1 LRIAGVDEAGRGP
14 LAGPVVA
21 GAVILNGGTPPYPL
35 VDSKTINEKRRE
47 VLFEWLYDSGAEIGI
62 GIVEP
67 AEIDRI
73 NILQASLLA
82 MRIAAEK
89 LEPLPEKLLIDGQF
103 TIKALDGR
111 IDQEA
116 IVKGD
121 TKVESISAA
130 SIVAKVTRDR
140 IMKEYHREYP
150 QYNFLKHKGYPTAA
164 HKKAILDHG
173 PSPIHRLT
181 FRGVKA
187 V

>member
-21 GAVILNGGTPPYPL
+21 GAVILSGGTPPYPL

-47 VLFEWLYDSGAEIGI
+47 ALYEWLCESGSEIGV

-67 AEIDRI
+67 DEIDRI

-82 MRIAAEK
+82 MKIAAEK
-89 LEPLPEKLLIDGQF
+89 LDPVPDKLLIDGQF
-103 TIKALDGR
+103 TIKALDGM
-111 IDQEA
+111 IGQEA
-116 IVKGD
+116 IIKGD

-140 IMKEYHREYP
+140 IMKGYHREYP
-150 QYNFLKHKGYPTAA
+150 EYNFLKNKGYPTMA
-164 HKKAILDHG
+164 HKRAILDHG

-181 FRGVKA
+181 FRGVSRA
-187 V
+187 